1 MSVVTVSQK
10 GWVVIPSELR
20 RKYHWKAGDRVK
32 VVDYGG
38 MVSLVPVLQ
47 NPEDEAMGAL
57 RTPGRSLLK
66 ALKRERAGERRREKA
81 RK

>member
-1 MSVVTVSQK
+1 MPVVRVSQK

-20 RKYHWKAGDRVK
+20 RKYHWKAGDRVQ

-38 MVSLVPVLQ
+38 IISLLPVLQ
-47 NPEDEAMGAL
+47 NPVEEGMGAL
-57 RTPGRSLLK
+57 KTPGRSLLR
-66 ALKRERAGERRREKA
+66 ALRLARAEERRRDPA